1 MAENFSHETDMTA
14 RSLPRRTLLRASLL
28 GGLFA
33 APGVVPGAFIRRAHA
48 DLSPPSTGGFSVE
61 GLGRLAVA
69 MQGAADRGAVDGIVT
84 LLFRRGVLAQVGK
97 YGWQDKTANI
107 PMSRDSLFW
116 IASMTKPITA
126 VAALIL
132 IDEHK
137 IKLSDPVEPWLPE
150 LASPVVLRDS
160 SNPDSKIPSPQ
171 PIRVVDLLTHR
182 SGLSTGGVAA
192 ALGGDNAYADKGL
205 DSWIAEVGK
214 LPLDSLPGTTFAYGN
229 SFDVLGV
236 LIERAAGMPLADFF
250 RTRIFEPLHM
260 SDTAFFVPKEKRARL
275 ATGPGQ
281 AKRKVADRTPHGVH
295 AAGGLYST
303 ADDYLQF
310 ARMLLGR
317 GQLDSTRIVSHR
329 SVDYMTTNYLTPDQ
343 RKKPFVGIENFWRGE
358 GFGLG
363 VAVKDDLAI
372 NSPVTGVGSPGTFSW
387 PGVSGV
393 WWAVDPHEDMV
404 QIFMVQG
411 GDNEAPRRAFQ
422 ERAYQAIAD

>member
-1 MAENFSHETDMTA
+1 MAKLISHESGGRA
-14 RSLPRRTLLRASLL
+14 RGLRRRTLLEASVL
-28 GGLFA
+28 GSLFA
-33 APGVVPGAFIRRAHA
+33 AVPSALMRPAHA

-69 MQGAADRGAVDGIVT
+69 MQGAVDRGAVDGIVT
-84 LLFRRGVLAQVGK
+84 LLFRKGVLAHIGK
-97 YGWQDKTANI
+97 YGWQNKAAQI

-137 IKLSDPVEPWLPE
+137 MKLSDPVEPWLPE
-150 LASPVVLRDS
+150 LANPFLLGDPMDPV
-160 SNPDSKIPSPQ
+160 SKMPSPQ

-182 SGLSTGGVAA
+182 SGLSTSGVAA
-192 ALGGDNAYADKGL
+192 ALEGNNAYADKGF
-205 DSWIAEVGK
+205 DPWIADVGK
-214 LPLDSLPGTTFAYGN
+214 MPLDTIPGTTFAYGN

-236 LIERAAGMPLADFF
+236 LIERAAGMPFAEFLSS
-250 RTRIFEPLHM
+250 RIFEPLQM
-260 SDTAFFVPKEKRARL
+260 SDTAFFVPKDKRTRL
-275 ATGPGQ
+275 AIGPGENT
-281 AKRKVADRTPHGVH
+281 RKVVDQTPRAVH

-317 GQLDSTRIVSHR
+317 GQLDKTRIISHR
-329 SVDYMTTNYLTPDQ
+329 SVDYMTANYLSPAQ
-343 RKKPFVGIENFWRGE
+343 RKMPFVGIENFWSGE

-363 VAVKDDLAI
+363 VAVKDNMAI

-422 ERAYQAIAD
+422 DRAYQAIAD